1 MEGLLTLIVLI
12 AIPYAIYRAIKAL
25 ITHASK
31 LREERERK
39 AWEREKEW
47 QEKNQRNDDH
57 WNNPESR

>member
-1 MEGLLTLIVLI
+1 MKGLLTLIVLI

-31 LREERERK
+31 LQEERERK

-47 QEKNQRNDDH
+47 QEKNR
-57 WNNPESR
+57 WNS